1 MANEER
7 KIRNKE
13 VNLLLAV
20 RRRKENPEGQTR
32 CHRHVMDTEDY
43 DLEVKVLKGMI
54 NIYLYMENLFIANR
68 M

>member
-20 RRRKENPEGQTR
+20 RRRKENPGDCKQR
-32 CHRHVMDTEDY
+32 GGY
-43 DLEVKVLKGMI
+43 YQAALSKPYK
-54 NIYLYMENLFIANR
+54 
-68 M
+68 